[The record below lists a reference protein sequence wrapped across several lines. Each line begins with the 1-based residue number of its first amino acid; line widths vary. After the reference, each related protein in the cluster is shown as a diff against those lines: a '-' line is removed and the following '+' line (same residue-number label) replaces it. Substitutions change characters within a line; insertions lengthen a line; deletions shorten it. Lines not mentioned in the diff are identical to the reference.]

1 MHTTR
6 TRRLQARYLIGL
18 MLLAVNLRAA
28 ITCVGPVLEP
38 LRSSYH
44 LSSAATSVLTA
55 LPIVCLGVFAA
66 VAPPLG
72 ARLGSEKTIT
82 AALLLVFLGV
92 LVRSVAAPAA
102 LFAGT
107 ILTGAGIAT
116 GNVLVPAVIKQRFP
130 GRIGSLTGLVM
141 MLMAVSG
148 AVAAASA
155 LPLDHAGGLGAVLA
169 VWAVPAALATAVWGS
184 LAHTNTRRP
193 LPSPAAAVRPAQ
205 EARLSRSPLAWA
217 VAAFLGIVSLLF
229 YTLTAWL
236 PEIMQGQ
243 GFSATESGT
252 MLSVLLTLG
261 IPFGL
266 AVPTTAARRSDQ
278 RVLVAAVVGA
288 KVAGLAGIFLIPEA
302 GWLWMVILGFATGSA
317 FPLAM
322 TLISLRTPD
331 PATAARLSGMAQ
343 TCGYLLAAT
352 GPLGVGLLHTLT
364 GGWNIPLL
372 LLLLLVVPETAAG
385 LAAARPGFVVSRGK
399 VSDAP
404 VREPA

>member
-6 TRRLQARYLIGL
+6 TRPLQARYLIGL

-72 ARLGSEKTIT
+72 ARFGSEKTIT

-116 GNVLVPAVIKQRFP
+116 GNVLVPAVVKQRFP

-148 AVAAASA
+148 AVAAAAA
-155 LPLDHAGGLGAVLA
+155 LPLDHAGGLSAVLA

-184 LAHTNTRRP
+184 LARTNTRRP
-193 LPSPAAAVRPAQ
+193 PPSPAAAVRAQ
-205 EARLSRSPLAWA
+205 GARLSRSPLAWA

-243 GFSATESGT
+243 GFSAAESGT

-266 AVPTTAARRSDQ
+266 AVPATAARLSDQ
-278 RVLVAAVVGA
+278 RGLVAAVVGA
-288 KVAGLAGIFLIPEA
+288 KVAGLAGIFLVPQA
-302 GWLWMVILGFATGSA
+302 GWLWMVILGFATGGA

-331 PATAARLSGMAQ
+331 PITAARLSGMAQ

-372 LLLLLVVPETAAG
+372 LLLLLVVPETVAG
-385 LAAARPGFVVSRGK
+385 LAAARPGFVVPRSK